1 MQLTKL
7 IIFNHLLDEDAV
19 LRRDGVVTAD
29 VDLVAVHLLLEA
41 QDVLVFLLGAWVTD
55 QARVFR
61 QAPPTC
67 GENQHTSCQKGFHVD
82 QTEITK
88 QHSIELK
95 VKIN

>member
-41 QDVLVFLLGAWVTD
+41 QDVLVFLL
-55 QARVFR
+55 
-61 QAPPTC
+61 
-67 GENQHTSCQKGFHVD
+67 
-82 QTEITK
+82 
-88 QHSIELK
+88 
-95 VKIN
+95 